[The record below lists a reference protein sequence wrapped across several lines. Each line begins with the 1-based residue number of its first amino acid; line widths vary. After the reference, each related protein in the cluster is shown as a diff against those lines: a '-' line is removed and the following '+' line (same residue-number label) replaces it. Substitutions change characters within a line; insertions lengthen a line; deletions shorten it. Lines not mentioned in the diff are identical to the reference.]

1 MVNRDKTKIRRTN
14 EPSELTPSNAS
25 FNPASAKRRSA
36 RPAKKD
42 RTANDDIIASLSN
55 AYENKRARQ
64 VFEWELLRRGS
75 VGHA

>member
-14 EPSELTPSNAS
+14 EPSELTRSNAS
-25 FNPASAKRRSA
+25 FNPASAERHSA